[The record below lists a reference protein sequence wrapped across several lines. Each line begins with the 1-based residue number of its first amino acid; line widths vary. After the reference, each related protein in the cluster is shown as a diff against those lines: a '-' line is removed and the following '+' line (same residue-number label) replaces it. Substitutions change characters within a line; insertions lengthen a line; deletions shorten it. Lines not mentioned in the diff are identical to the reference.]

1 VTISPGL
8 HHLVTISPGLHHLV
22 TISLGL
28 HHLVM
33 ISPGALHH
41 PVTISLGLHH
51 LVTISLGL
59 HHLVTISLGL
69 HWIHR
74 RRLHPHSLPN
84 LLPWKLRLHHLQMRI
99 PSLWPAV
106 CVAMVILMPVPKKK
120 HLLL

>member
-1 VTISPGL
+1 VTISLGLHHLVTISPGL

-33 ISPGALHH
+33 IN
-41 PVTISLGLHH
+41 H